1 LLPFSV
7 GVLVGNSEV
16 SQHTFGA
23 GDEEGKNPMS
33 GTWDKTKGVIKEK
46 VGKATGDRRTEVSGK
61 LDQVK
66 GKLETKVG
74 KAKGAL
80 RRETDR

>member
-1 LLPFSV
+1 
-7 GVLVGNSEV
+7 
-16 SQHTFGA
+16 
-23 GDEEGKNPMS
+23 MS
-33 GTWDKTKGVIKEK
+33 GTLDETKGVIKES

-66 GKLETKVG
+66 GRLETTVG

>member
-16 SQHTFGA
+16 SQHRFGL
-23 GDEEGKNPMS
+23 GREEGKNPMS
-33 GTWDKTKGVIKEK
+33 GTWDETKGVIKEK